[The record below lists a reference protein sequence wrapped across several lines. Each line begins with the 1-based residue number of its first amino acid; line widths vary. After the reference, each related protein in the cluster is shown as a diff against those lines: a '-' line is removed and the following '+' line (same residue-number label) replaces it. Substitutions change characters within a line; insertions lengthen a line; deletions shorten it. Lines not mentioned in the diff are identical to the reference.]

1 MLLLGG
7 GYMLYDE
14 KDLRVFDNSDSRNYF
29 KEILQSY
36 YSQNYRATIVLL
48 YSFVIYD
55 LFIKLQTMADE
66 GDSKARQQLEKVN
79 DMISSDEKYSKVERE
94 IIDFFKDNCSL
105 YFEQFIEDIEYLRN
119 CRNKCAHLKVNDNSL
134 YVPNDYH
141 AKMMICSMYD
151 HVLSV
156 KAPFI
161 MDLFEL
167 AKKRCRKIY

>member
-1 MLLLGG
+1 
-7 GYMLYDE
+7 MLYDE

-79 DMISSDEKYSKVERE
+79 GMISSDEKYSKVERSKILIFLK
-94 IIDFFKDNCSL
+94 IIVLC
-105 YFEQFIEDIEYLRN
+105 I
-119 CRNKCAHLKVNDNSL
+119 LKGS
-134 YVPNDYH
+134 
-141 AKMMICSMYD
+141 
-151 HVLSV
+151 
-156 KAPFI
+156 
-161 MDLFEL
+161 
-167 AKKRCRKIY
+167 

>member
-1 MLLLGG
+1 
-7 GYMLYDE
+7 MLYDE

-79 DMISSDEKYSKVERE
+79 GMISSDEKYSKVERE
-94 IIDFFKDNCSL
+94 IIDF
-105 YFEQFIEDIEYLRN
+105 
-119 CRNKCAHLKVNDNSL
+119 LK
-134 YVPNDYH
+134 
-141 AKMMICSMYD
+141 II
-151 HVLSV
+151 VLCILKGS
-156 KAPFI
+156 
-161 MDLFEL
+161 
-167 AKKRCRKIY
+167 